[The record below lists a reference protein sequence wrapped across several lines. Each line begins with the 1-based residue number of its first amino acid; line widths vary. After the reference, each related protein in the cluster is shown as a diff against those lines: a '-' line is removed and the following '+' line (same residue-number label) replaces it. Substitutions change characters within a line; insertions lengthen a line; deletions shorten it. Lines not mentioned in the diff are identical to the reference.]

1 MVMENFRAYCSIKRI
16 YLFRVLLLTVVAL
29 IVFTCFSVYED
40 KSETPSLGFWD
51 RQMKNTQD
59 DQPLWKPEFLGEVN
73 MHIFE
78 DWCGGSV
85 RQLRTNVLYPLYP
98 HVRTTIT
105 RLAVSAGWKNY
116 GLRIFGYLHPR
127 YSGEYIFAIASDNNA
142 EFWLSSDDSTKK
154 VNLMAYLGKS
164 GDEWAAPGE
173 YEKFA
178 SQISEPVMLSKYMLY
193 FFEVLYKQSEGM
205 DHLEVAWRRNDDES
219 TFEVI
224 TAEYLSRYVDES
236 NILLVENNHI
246 PQTKASHQR
255 MSPDPVF
262 KPEKPQVDMVRA
274 DPRDFMYRIPL
285 LKNLDLE
292 NVFPECEYYP
302 LHIFNNDTIERYDGI
317 NYVHYSSVY
326 PNDHTRLANEG
337 IEREICF
344 YQKDETYDKG
354 GGFGQYLKIENR
366 PEDEEIVDKSK
377 TENTNNPKWKQV
389 FSVNVSD
396 FQAKQSD
403 FVVNTCNRA
412 GNIIMI
418 KKQVMPVVEAFMSQL
433 SKADAT
439 RDLVLKRVI
448 NVEKKTDDAVGSRYL
463 LELELEN
470 TQGDIILLSKYF
482 YALKDK
488 NNKKNP
494 ERPTLYSPKGFSW
507 NPDTIVHVILAVRNQ
522 GRWVIH
528 FIKEME
534 KVYKATGDKNFNII
548 LIDYNSTDVDVEK
561 ELKNANVPSYQ
572 FVSLGGPF
580 GRSPGLQ
587 AGIDLV
593 RDDNS
598 ILFLS
603 DLHLH
608 YPVTILDS
616 LRKHCVQ
623 GKMVFAPVVMRL
635 ECGATVQAPAGFWE
649 TMGYGLVGI
658 YKSDMVK
665 IGGMN
670 IKEFTDKWGGEDWEL
685 LDRILLN
692 KLEVE
697 RLNIRNFLHFYHSKH
712 GMWNNE

>member
-1 MVMENFRAYCSIKRI
+1 I
-16 YLFRVLLLTVVAL
+16 
-29 IVFTCFSVYED
+29 
-40 KSETPSLGFWD
+40 
-51 RQMKNTQD
+51 
-59 DQPLWKPEFLGEVN
+59 
-73 MHIFE
+73 
-78 DWCGGSV
+78 
-85 RQLRTNVLYPLYP
+85 
-98 HVRTTIT
+98 RTTIS

-127 YSGEYIFAIASDNNA
+127 YSGEYIFAIASHNNA
-142 EFWLSSDDSTKK
+142 EFWLSSDDSTKRIK
-154 VNLMAYLGKS
+154 LMAYLGKS
-164 GDEWAAPGE
+164 GNEWAAPGE

-178 SQISEPVMLSKYMLY
+178 SQISQPVVLSKNTVY

-205 DHLEVAWRRNDDES
+205 DHLEVAWRLNDEKS

-236 NILLVENNHI
+236 NILLVENNDI
-246 PQTKASHQR
+246 PQTKASQR
-255 MSPDPVF
+255 MSPDPVS
-262 KPEKPQVDMVRA
+262 KSAKPQADMVKA

-285 LKNLDLE
+285 LNDLYLE

-302 LHIFNNDTIERYDGI
+302 LHIFDNETIERYDGI

-326 PNDHTRLANEG
+326 PNDHTRLAHEG
-337 IEREICF
+337 IDKEICF

-354 GGFGQYLKIENR
+354 GGFGQFLKIDNR
-366 PEDEEIVDKSK
+366 LEDEE

-389 FSVNVSD
+389 FGVNASD
-396 FQAKQSD
+396 FHAKQSD

-412 GNIIMI
+412 GNIVMI

-433 SKADAT
+433 NKADTT
-439 RDLVLKRVI
+439 RDLVLKRVL

-470 TQGDIILLSKYF
+470 TQGDLILLSKYF

-488 NNKKNP
+488 NKKKNL
-494 ERPTLYSPKGFSW
+494 ELPTLCSPKGFYW
-507 NPDTIVHVILAVRNQ
+507 NPDTIVHVILAVKNQ
-522 GRWVIH
+522 GRWVMH

-548 LIDYNSTDVDVEK
+548 LIDYNSTDIDVEK

-572 FVSLGGPF
+572 FLRLGGAF

-593 RDDNS
+593 KDDNS
-598 ILFLS
+598 ILFLC

-608 YPVTILDS
+608 FPVTILDS

-635 ECGATVQAPAGFWE
+635 ECGATVQAPTGFWE
-649 TMGYGLVGI
+649 TMGYGLIGI
-658 YKSDMVK
+658 YKSDIVK
-665 IGGMN
+665 IRGMN

-697 RLNIRNFLHFYHSKH
+697 RLNIRNFFHFFHSKH